1 MALFPPHLL
10 VVNENLVDDGF
21 YRADPRLIAQRSAP
35 LRRHGVVQR
44 LAHHPPVHAVL
55 FRQLA
60 NGLPGLVV
68 APDLFEL
75 FHFLPPVHLASVTE
89 Y

>member
-10 VVNENLVDDGF
+10 IVDENLVDDGF
-21 YRADPRLIAQRSAP
+21 YRADPRLVAQRLAP
-35 LRRHGVVQR
+35 LRRQSVVQR
-44 LAHHPPVHAVL
+44 LAHHATVHTVL

-60 NGLPGLVV
+60 NGLPGLIV
-68 APDLFEL
+68 APDLFKL
-75 FHFLPPVHLASVTE
+75 FHFLSPVHLASVAE